1 MSKEAVLQ
9 IPRLQVLN
17 EITIS
22 FNELAKAWNLKEKRY
37 GETTIQHFIS
47 RNKDAL
53 DFLEIE
59 ASCTPDSNRL
69 PRLKLSTSKYVGSVP
84 IVSPENG
91 LPVGNIYVGGRFDE
105 DISELL
111 SVIGDFIPPDFNFQM
126 ELSGNFVKPP
136 LFFECQH
143 YIDEYIEAKRYK
155 WRRFDNEE
163 KIQHHPSS

>member
-17 EITIS
+17 EITVS
-22 FNELAKAWNLKEKRY
+22 FNELAKAWNLQEKRY

-59 ASCTPDSNRL
+59 ARCSPDSNRL

-84 IVSPENG
+84 VVSPENG
-91 LPVGNIYVGGRFDE
+91 LPVGTSEGKTCLTYDE
-105 DISELL
+105 ICNPNND
-111 SVIGDFIPPDFNFQM
+111 D
-126 ELSGNFVKPP
+126 
-136 LFFECQH
+136 
-143 YIDEYIEAKRYK
+143 
-155 WRRFDNEE
+155 DNHE
-163 KIQHHPSS
+163 